1 MNPSEPMSD
10 DNDGW
15 IKMSERV
22 PTEADVPYW
31 THGPDHNGKPMT
43 VFCAHWY
50 ASIPLEKAKLW
61 ATHWKRAQLPAP
73 PKPEQVEKTQ
83 QELDREAYLAFE
95 NRGAVLSLSPYIGQD
110 RQAAWHAALA
120 YRDAQNRE
128 DLANIGQY
136 SSAFDTSAHVV
147 ALFNLRKRCGLP

>member
-1 MNPSEPMSD
+1 MSD
-10 DNDGW
+10 ENNGWNLASKSRAPDGELVLIWDNRHPKDG
-15 IKMSERV
+15 
-22 PTEADVPYW
+22 
-31 THGPDHNGKPMT
+31 GGKPFGT
-43 VFCAHWY
+43 YCANQLPH
-50 ASIPLEKAKLW
+50 
-61 ATHWKRAQLPAP
+61 THWRLAQLPAP

-136 SSAFDTSAHVV
+136 SSAFDTAAHVV